1 MRLVLTAILLTG
13 AAAPA
18 YAQGSL
24 QNASDASKQVVV
36 AVGAIGESGLKAS
49 SGVVAI
55 PMGAVALASGAVGV
69 AANASGYTEVG
80 QAFDAGS
87 KEATEGA
94 KAFVDFSGA
103 PLTVTNDVVVG
114 RRKNTDAQPAP
125 EVPYTPAKSQ

>member
-1 MRLVLTAILLTG
+1 MRRVLTAVLLTG

-24 QNASDASKQVVV
+24 RNASDASKQVVV
-36 AVGAIGESGLKAS
+36 AAGAIGESGLKAS

-55 PMGAVALASGAVGV
+55 PMGAVALTSGAVGV
-69 AANASGYTEVG
+69 AANASGYNQVG
-80 QAFDAGS
+80 QAFEAGS

-103 PLTVTNDVVVG
+103 PLTVTNEVVVG
-114 RRKNTDAQPAP
+114 GRKNTDPQPAP
-125 EVPYTPAKSQ
+125 EVPYTPAQ